1 VELVKYWGWAGNVD
15 LLVKSYFYSMSEQ
28 LENFAEL
35 AGEIHAA

>member
-28 LENFAEL
+28 MEDSTEL
-35 AGEIHAA
+35 AKAVHAA